1 MSLINLFRAAC
12 AANDRRR
19 ARDTLQDYCDER
31 VKARLALERVERNA
45 ERALR
50 EALDL
55 ETQRLCTPIFEQ
67 RNPVHLGFFVG
78 SAELFGVVTPT
89 PFEVDGGAY
98 FRAAVARRRA
108 RKGLK
113 CAA

>member
-1 MSLINLFRAAC
+1 MLLKLFRAAC

-19 ARDTLQDYCDER
+19 ARDTLQDCCDER
-31 VKARLALERVERNA
+31 VKARLALGRAERNT

-55 ETQRLCTPIFEQ
+55 ETQCLCTPFFE
-67 RNPVHLGFFVG
+67 RRDPVHVGFFVG

-108 RKGLK
+108 QKVLK